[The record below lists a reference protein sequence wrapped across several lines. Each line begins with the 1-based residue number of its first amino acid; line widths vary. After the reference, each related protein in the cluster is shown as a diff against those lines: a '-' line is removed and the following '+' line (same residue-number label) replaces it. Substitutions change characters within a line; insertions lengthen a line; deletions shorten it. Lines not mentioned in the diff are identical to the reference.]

1 MECHLENVANM
12 RNTVNVTRKKNS
24 LYSVSKRMTVHI
36 RIIQYLSVTLFT
48 LLFSACATHQR
59 AYSPQDQSQSSRQKP
74 GQKPYTVA
82 GKRYEPLSSHEGFVQ
97 EGIASSYGRD
107 FHGRKTS
114 SGEPFD
120 MNAMTA
126 AHKTLP
132 LGVYV
137 KVRHKR
143 TGREITVRINDRG
156 PFVLERI
163 IDLSEGAARKLEMIQ
178 EGVAAVKVTALGYK
192 IEPTNGEAEYR
203 TPVSYDSGRFALQ
216 VAALKNRTNAY
227 RYADELKRKYS
238 AADVQEA
245 IVGGNIYY
253 RVRLGQYASL
263 RAAQSAQESFE
274 RKGFP
279 GNFVVAVD

>member
-1 MECHLENVANM
+1 M
-12 RNTVNVTRKKNS
+12 
-24 LYSVSKRMTVHI
+24 
-36 RIIQYLSVTLFT
+36 
-48 LLFSACATHQR
+48 
-59 AYSPQDQSQSSRQKP
+59 
-74 GQKPYTVA
+74 
-82 GKRYEPLSSHEGFVQ
+82 Q

-143 TGREITVRINDRG
+143 TGKEIIVRINDRG
-156 PFVLERI
+156 PFVRERI
-163 IDLSEGAARKLEMIQ
+163 IDLSEEAARRLEMLQ
-178 EGVAAVKVTALGYK
+178 DGVTAVKVTALGYK
-192 IEPTNGEAEYR
+192 TDYTGGEVQYR
-203 TPVSYDSGRFALQ
+203 APVSYDNGSFALQ
-216 VAALKNRTNAY
+216 VAALKNRSNAY
-227 RYADELKRKYS
+227 RYADELKKKYGS
-238 AADVQEA
+238 SDVQEA
-245 IVGGNIYY
+245 TVEGNIFY
-253 RVRLGQYASL
+253 RVRLGHYSSL

-279 GNFVVAVD
+279 GNFVVALD

>member
-1 MECHLENVANM
+1 M
-12 RNTVNVTRKKNS
+12 TTRICKA
-24 LYSVSKRMTVHI
+24 
-36 RIIQYLSVTLFT
+36 QFLSAVLLT
-48 LLFSACATHQR
+48 LLISACATSQR
-59 AYSPQDQSQSSRQKP
+59 AYSPQDQSSSSRKKT

-97 EGIASSYGRD
+97 EGVASSYGRD

-114 SGEPFD
+114 SGETFD

-143 TGREITVRINDRG
+143 TGREIVVRINDRG
-156 PFVLERI
+156 PFVRERI
-163 IDLSEGAARKLEMIQ
+163 IDLSEGAAHKLEMVQ
-178 EGVAAVKVTALGYK
+178 EGVASVKITALGYK
-192 IEPTNGEAEYR
+192 IENTDKEPEYR
-203 TPVSYDSGRFALQ
+203 APLSYDSGSFMLQ
-216 VAALKNRTNAY
+216 VAALKNRANSY
-227 RYADELKRKYS
+227 RYADELKRKYGT
-238 AADVQEA
+238 ANIQEA
-245 IVGGNIYY
+245 VVGGEIFY
-253 RVRLGQYASL
+253 RVRLGYYSSL

>member
-1 MECHLENVANM
+1 M
-12 RNTVNVTRKKNS
+12 
-24 LYSVSKRMTVHI
+24 
-36 RIIQYLSVTLFT
+36 
-48 LLFSACATHQR
+48 LLFSACATRQR
-59 AYSPQDQSQSSRQKP
+59 AYSPQDQNLSSRQKS

-143 TGREITVRINDRG
+143 TGKEIIVRINDRG
-156 PFVLERI
+156 PFVSERI

-178 EGVAAVKVTALGYK
+178 EGLAAVKITALGYK
-192 IEPTNGEAEYR
+192 IEKKSEEVEYR
-203 TPVSYDSGRFALQ
+203 APVSYDTGTFALQ
-216 VAALKNRTNAY
+216 VAALKIKANAY
-227 RYADELKRKYS
+227 RYADELKRKYGS
-238 AADVQEA
+238 ADVQEA
-245 IVGGNIYY
+245 NVGGTMFY
-253 RVRLGQYASL
+253 RVRLGRYSSL